1 MASPT
6 PQHARRPT
14 IRAVSDNTAL
24 ISGPIPNR
32 RPTNDRT
39 PTITGRLAAPLGRGE
54 TLRLYNGK
62 RLLGNAKVNNRR
74 RTWSF
79 TAILPSSSG
88 NSFTIRAR
96 VRNAAGKLGI
106 PSAPRSFVLDT
117 AAASLTIS
125 DSVSGIAASGVPFTF
140 AFSEPVSGFTAD
152 DIVVSGGTR
161 GPFSGSGAS
170 YTLLVMPNPNS
181 KGSIT
186 VNVAA
191 AAAAD
196 AAGNPSA
203 AAAQASQ
210 AFDTRI
216 GIDLSA
222 VALGDGG
229 FVINGQAAGD
239 FSGSSVASAGDVNGD
254 GLIDLLVGAAS
265 SDSPAGGDA
274 GRSYVV
280 FGRTSTTAINLSAI
294 ANGNGGFVINGQ
306 ANGDRSGDSVA
317 SAGDINGDGLAD
329 LLIGAHA
336 SDPTAGISAG
346 RSYVVFGRTS
356 SSTVNL
362 SAIANGNGGFVING
376 QAAIDNS
383 GDPVASAGDVNGDG
397 LADLLIGAPSSSPA
411 GVDAAGRSY
420 VIFGKTNNAAIDLSA
435 IANGGGGF
443 VINGQAAGDNS
454 GFSVASAGDVN
465 GDGLADLLI
474 GARGSDP
481 AGASEAGRSYVVF
494 GKASAT
500 AVHLSAITNGNGGF
514 VINGQA
520 ANDLSGRSVAG
531 AGDVNGDGLADLLIG
546 AYRSDPVAGNQ
557 AGRSYVIFGKAT
569 TAAVDLSAIANGS
582 GGFVINGQGAGDYSG
597 VSVASAGDVN
607 GDGLADLL
615 IGANQSDPA
624 AGSNAG
630 RSYLIFGKATTA
642 AVDLSAIANGSGGF
656 AINGQA
662 ADDASGASVARAGDV
677 NGDGLADLL
686 IGAPG
691 ADPADSTNAGR
702 SYVLFGST
710 AGPFST
716 SSKGTGMAYGGS
728 GNDRFNLAASMVTA
742 LQAPLGAGGN
752 TTRLARVDG
761 GSGID
766 TLAINGSGLS
776 LNLTQVASQSAS
788 NTSNS
793 SRLTSIE
800 AIDLS
805 GTGNNALT
813 LTDIRDLSPFNWLN
827 SSSAPGLGFA
837 SGSFALPASQQR
849 HQLLITGNAGDSLRL
864 LQFSVD
870 GGWLSAGTISGTGPF
885 PGIFNVFNSSSG
897 FSQLIVSQLI
907 ATSFIPIS
915 SGGGSDQITF
925 GAVSSLIS

>member
-62 RLLGNAKVNNRR
+62 RLLGTAKVNNRR

-376 QAAIDNS
+376 QAAFDNS

-474 GARGSDP
+474 GARGSDL
-481 AGASEAGRSYVVF
+481 AGASAAGRSYVVF

-546 AYRSDPVAGNQ
+546 AYGSDPVAGNQ
-557 AGRSYVIFGKAT
+557 AGRSYV
-569 TAAVDLSAIANGS
+569 
-582 GGFVINGQGAGDYSG
+582 
-597 VSVASAGDVN
+597 
-607 GDGLADLL
+607 
-615 IGANQSDPA
+615 
-624 AGSNAG
+624 
-630 RSYLIFGKATTA
+630 IFGKATTA

-766 TLAINGSGLS
+766 TLAINGSGLR

-870 GGWLSAGTISGTGPF
+870 GGWLSAGAISGTGPF

-925 GAVSSLIS
+925 GAASSLIS